1 MKYPQYTL
9 GLVTG
14 FCLGCLT
21 FMVPILIDGVR
32 APEEPQTEQPRFEV
46 VDEYHN
52 GCKVVKWNGKGHY
65 AEYKF
70 FLDCSS
76 ENKK

>member
-21 FMVPILIDGVR
+21 FMVPTLINGVR
-32 APEEPQTEQPRFEV
+32 TPAAPQPEQPRFEE
-46 VDEYHN
+46 VDEYN

-70 FLDCSS
+70 FLSCGG
-76 ENKK
+76 EK